1 MVIKR
6 KIPLIIF
13 TRSKDK
19 CVYLANTRLILDS
32 ILRRYYFLRETDNK
46 VALFEYIFANGRV
59 YCIDFKKK
67 KKGVI
72 TEGFHAYFIPEH
84 LLRYL
89 KRRKKKRA
97 AIIIIILISI
107 NI

>member
-1 MVIKR
+1 MYLRTAVCTVS
-6 KIPLIIF
+6 II
-13 TRSKDK
+13 
-19 CVYLANTRLILDS
+19 
-32 ILRRYYFLRETDNK
+32 
-46 VALFEYIFANGRV
+46 
-59 YCIDFKKK
+59 KKK

-84 LLRYL
+84 LLRCL
-89 KRRKKKRA
+89 KRRRKKKRA